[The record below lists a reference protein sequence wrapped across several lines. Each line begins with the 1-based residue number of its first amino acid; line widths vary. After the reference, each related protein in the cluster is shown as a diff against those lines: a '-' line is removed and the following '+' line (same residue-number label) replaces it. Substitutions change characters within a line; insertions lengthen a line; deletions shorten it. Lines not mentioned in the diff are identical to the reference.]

1 MSSYSRSSVAG
12 GRAPSRAGTVS
23 GRSTTAFSHR
33 PIDTVEGEE
42 EAHLV
47 LLHSALES
55 FGRHFYPESIS
66 SSEEV
71 VPESIAFVKSMSN
84 LVRNTSRTH
93 TILRGLSQDITQA
106 KIDAALDFEAQE
118 SGNGRRETI
127 KFERGIKN
135 AMRSS
140 DEEVRGLTEALI
152 SFTRVDKERQLLRLQ
167 KDNRSTTPE
176 RRSISRA
183 GSYVSPRSATSIAL
197 SSRRELRNP
206 LQVDDDSPVQRASGL
221 IATPARSGS
230 LRASTSMG
238 DHSSRSSR
246 LSITPSSLGR
256 RSSLTPSSLGRTF
269 TTTPISTSQMIDR
282 RSSRTFDSTR
292 RNGSAELPE
301 RTYRAPV
308 RTVSG

>member
-1 MSSYSRSSVAG
+1 
-12 GRAPSRAGTVS
+12 
-23 GRSTTAFSHR
+23 
-33 PIDTVEGEE
+33 
-42 EAHLV
+42 
-47 LLHSALES
+47 
-55 FGRHFYPESIS
+55 
-66 SSEEV
+66 
-71 VPESIAFVKSMSN
+71 
-84 LVRNTSRTH
+84 
-93 TILRGLSQDITQA
+93 
-106 KIDAALDFEAQE
+106 
-118 SGNGRRETI
+118 
-127 KFERGIKN
+127 
-135 AMRSS
+135 MRSS

-206 LQVDDDSPVQRASGL
+206 LQVDDDSPVQRASSV
-221 IATPARSGS
+221 IATTPARSGS

-269 TTTPISTSQMIDR
+269 TTTPISTSQMVDR
-282 RSSRTFDSTR
+282 RSSRNFDSTR

-308 RTVSG
+308 RTSFG